1 MTRCCLAFVVLALCF
16 GAQARASTPA
26 ERIPPFAELLAREV
40 RLKPELAGVHP
51 RVFVTAAGLEA
62 LRERARTTHRE
73 DWQKVLASLPALA
86 GDPPPPPGPQ
96 ARRSQNNVA
105 HAITGVSLAWA
116 VERRPELLPPP
127 PRGRCRHS

>member
-1 MTRCCLAFVVLALCF
+1 MQRLRFWTIGLLVLA
-16 GAQARASTPA
+16 AAPARAA
-26 ERIPPFAELLAREV
+26 ETIPPFAELLARPV
-40 RLKPELAGVHP
+40 RVKPELAGVHP
-51 RVFVTAAGLEA
+51 RVFVTAQGLEV

-96 ARRSQNNVA
+96 ARRAQNNVA

-116 VERRPELLPPP
+116 V
-127 PRGRCRHS
+127 